1 MVDFDPICR
10 TRKTNG
16 NFGNVSASVLFSN
29 LKSRINENGGKG
41 YGNFTSENSIL
52 SGYPVLHGPV
62 SLIVNTKVPVGNTSL
77 ILSMVLRIIVNFTVF
92 LNFAILVTLDGPSLQ
107 PLE

>member
-1 MVDFDPICR
+1 MLHSLLETDI
-10 TRKTNG
+10 
-16 NFGNVSASVLFSN
+16 
-29 LKSRINENGGKG
+29 KG

-62 SLIVNTKVPVGNTSL
+62 SLIVNTKVRVGNTSL

-92 LNFAILVTLDGPSLQ
+92 LNFVIFAILVTLDGPSLQ
-107 PLE
+107 PFQ